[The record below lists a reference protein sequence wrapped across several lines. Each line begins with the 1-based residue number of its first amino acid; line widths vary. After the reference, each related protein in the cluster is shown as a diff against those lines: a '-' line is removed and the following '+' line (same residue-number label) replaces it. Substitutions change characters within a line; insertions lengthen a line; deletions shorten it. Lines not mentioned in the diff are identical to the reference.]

1 MYVYALIGHMFIH
14 HIHIFIIYVCI
25 YICMHIETINMYIYI
40 CVCVVCLLTMT
51 KDISMYIL
59 ISYNWSISKIFGD
72 CWRYL
77 HGKLP
82 CVAILPTGSCKA
94 KAFSRNIALD
104 KPEESP
110 GAPVA
115 VIL

>member
-1 MYVYALIGHMFIH
+1 
-14 HIHIFIIYVCI
+14 
-25 YICMHIETINMYIYI
+25 
-40 CVCVVCLLTMT
+40 MT

-82 CVAILPTGSCKA
+82 YVAILPTGSCKA

>member
-1 MYVYALIGHMFIH
+1 
-14 HIHIFIIYVCI
+14 
-25 YICMHIETINMYIYI
+25 
-40 CVCVVCLLTMT
+40 MT